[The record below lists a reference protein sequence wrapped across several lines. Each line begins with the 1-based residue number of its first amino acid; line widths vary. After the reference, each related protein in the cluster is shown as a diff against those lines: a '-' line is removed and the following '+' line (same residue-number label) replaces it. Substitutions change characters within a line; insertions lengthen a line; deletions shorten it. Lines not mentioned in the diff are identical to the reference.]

1 MAFDLTKLDGYKP
14 EMTAEEKLALLDK
27 YEPPAPDD
35 AEAKKWKAQFDRA
48 ASELA
53 AANKALKAKMT
64 EDEQK
69 EAERLAAEAAMKAE
83 LEALR
88 REKTI
93 SDSKAKFLGLGYDE
107 KLATETAKALADGD
121 MEKVFAN
128 QQIHIE
134 NVKKAER
141 AAALAGDQKPPA
153 GKNDPPK
160 GDRAKLIE
168 QYNEA
173 EKRGDF
179 VMCQTLQAQ
188 IKALP
193 KE

>member
-69 EAERLAAEAAMKAE
+69 EAERLAAEAAIKAE

-93 SDSKAKFLGLGYDE
+93 SDSKARFLGLGYDE
-107 KLATETAKALADGD
+107 KLAAETAKALADGD
-121 MEKVFAN
+121 MDKVFAN

-153 GKNDPPK
+153 GGGGSTEITKEQFDAM
-160 GDRAKLIE
+160 GYSERLKLHNE
-168 QYNEA
+168 QPELFKQFT
-173 EKRGDF
+173 EG
-179 VMCQTLQAQ
+179 
-188 IKALP
+188 
-193 KE
+193 